1 MDDFIEYGNLIF
13 SQVQKYNT
21 QASFREATGRRLN
34 SAVWANLM
42 LWLFDLEKPDN
53 VSAIQYY
60 KRIVEEADAQ
70 WELTHPQKPEK
81 PEPEKPKNP
90 ETEKVFPVS
99 PAETPKRGRPSKID
113 KELARALLEEGL
125 TQQQVADKLGCSRK
139 TISRLVNEGM
149 RQNSETKMGHNETKW
164 DKNETKIKDSDETK
178 MGQNSETKMGQNS
191 NYVAPILSHPPV
203 SFDKYI

>member
-13 SQVQKYNT
+13 SQVQKYNA
-21 QASFREATGRRLN
+21 QASFREATGRGTN
-34 SAVWANLM
+34 SQIWTDLM
-42 LWLFDLEKPDN
+42 LWLFGLRTPETQT
-53 VSAIQYY
+53 AIQYF
-60 KRIVEEADAQ
+60 KQIIEETNTQ
-70 WELTHPQKPEK
+70 WEMTHPQKPE
-81 PEPEKPKNP
+81 EPEKPKNL
-90 ETEKVFPVS
+90 ETDPKKVFPVS

-164 DKNETKIKDSDETK
+164 DKNETKIKDNDETK
-178 MGQNSETKMGQNS
+178 MRQNSETKMGQNS
-191 NYVAPILSHPPV
+191 NYVAPILSHPSV

>member
-1 MDDFIEYGNLIF
+1 
-13 SQVQKYNT
+13 
-21 QASFREATGRRLN
+21 
-34 SAVWANLM
+34 M

-60 KRIVEEADAQ
+60 KRIVEEADVQ

-99 PAETPKRGRPSKID
+99 PAEPPKRGRPSKID
-113 KELARALLEEGL
+113 KELARTLLEEGL

-139 TISRLVNEGM
+139 TISRLVNEGV

-178 MGQNSETKMGQNS
+178 MRQNSETKMGQNS
-191 NYVAPILSHPPV
+191 NYVPPILSHPSV
-203 SFDKYI
+203 SLDKYI

>member
-1 MDDFIEYGNLIF
+1 MD
-13 SQVQKYNT
+13 
-21 QASFREATGRRLN
+21 
-34 SAVWANLM
+34 LM
-42 LWLFDLEKPDN
+42 LWLFEMRTPETQT
-53 VSAIQYY
+53 AIRYFKQ
-60 KRIVEEADAQ
+60 IVEETDTQ
-70 WELTHPQKPEK
+70 WEMAHPQKPEK

-90 ETEKVFPVS
+90 ETEKVFPVF
-99 PAETPKRGRPSKID
+99 PAETPKRGRPPKID
-113 KELARALLEEGL
+113 KELARTLLEEGL

-139 TISRLVNEGM
+139 TISRLANEGM

-178 MGQNSETKMGQNS
+178 MRQNSETKMGQNS

>member
-1 MDDFIEYGNLIF
+1 
-13 SQVQKYNT
+13 
-21 QASFREATGRRLN
+21 
-34 SAVWANLM
+34 M

-53 VSAIQYY
+53 VSTIQYY

-90 ETEKVFPVS
+90 ETEKVFPVFS
-99 PAETPKRGRPSKID
+99 PETPKRGRPSKID
-113 KELARALLEEGL
+113 KELARTLLEEGL

-139 TISRLVNEGM
+139 TISRLVNEGV
-149 RQNSETKMGHNETKW
+149 RQNSETKMRHNETKC
-164 DKNETKIKDSDETK
+164 DKSETKIKDSDETK

>member
-1 MDDFIEYGNLIF
+1 MD
-13 SQVQKYNT
+13 
-21 QASFREATGRRLN
+21 
-34 SAVWANLM
+34 LM
-42 LWLFDLEKPDN
+42 LWLFEMRTPETQT
-53 VSAIQYY
+53 AIRYFKQ
-60 KRIVEEADAQ
+60 IVEETDTQ
-70 WELTHPQKPEK
+70 WEMAHLQKPE
-81 PEPEKPKNP
+81 EPEKPKNL
-90 ETEKVFPVS
+90 ETDPKKVFPVS
-99 PAETPKRGRPSKID
+99 PAEAPKRGRPPKID
-113 KELARALLEEGL
+113 KELARTLLEEGL

>member
-1 MDDFIEYGNLIF
+1 
-13 SQVQKYNT
+13 
-21 QASFREATGRRLN
+21 
-34 SAVWANLM
+34 M

-81 PEPEKPKNP
+81 LEPEKPKNP

-113 KELARALLEEGL
+113 KELARTLLEEGL

-149 RQNSETKMGHNETKW
+149 RQNSETKMGHNETKC

-178 MGQNSETKMGQNS
+178 MRQNSETKMGQNS
-191 NYVAPILSHPPV
+191 NYVSPILSHPRI
-203 SFDKYI
+203 SLDEYI

>member
-1 MDDFIEYGNLIF
+1 MD
-13 SQVQKYNT
+13 
-21 QASFREATGRRLN
+21 
-34 SAVWANLM
+34 LM
-42 LWLFDLEKPDN
+42 LWLFGLRTPEIQT
-53 VSAIQYY
+53 AIRYFKQ
-60 KRIVEEADAQ
+60 IVEEADAQ

-90 ETEKVFPVS
+90 ETEKVFPVF
-99 PAETPKRGRPSKID
+99 PPETPKRGRPSKID
-113 KELARALLEEGL
+113 KELARTLLEEGL

-178 MGQNSETKMGQNS
+178 MRQNSETKMGQNS

>member
-1 MDDFIEYGNLIF
+1 
-13 SQVQKYNT
+13 
-21 QASFREATGRRLN
+21 
-34 SAVWANLM
+34 M

-60 KRIVEEADAQ
+60 RRIVEEADAQ

-99 PAETPKRGRPSKID
+99 PAETPKRGRPPKID
-113 KELARALLEEGL
+113 KELARILLEEGL

-178 MGQNSETKMGQNS
+178 MRQNSETKMGQNS
-191 NYVAPILSHPPV
+191 NYVSPILSHSPV

>member
-1 MDDFIEYGNLIF
+1 
-13 SQVQKYNT
+13 
-21 QASFREATGRRLN
+21 
-34 SAVWANLM
+34 M

-60 KRIVEEADAQ
+60 RRIVEEADAQ

-99 PAETPKRGRPSKID
+99 PAETPKRGRPPKID
-113 KELARALLEEGL
+113 KELARTLLEEGL

-164 DKNETKIKDSDETK
+164 DKSETKIKDSDETK

-191 NYVAPILSHPPV
+191 NYVAPILSHPSV

>member
-1 MDDFIEYGNLIF
+1 MD
-13 SQVQKYNT
+13 
-21 QASFREATGRRLN
+21 
-34 SAVWANLM
+34 LM
-42 LWLFDLEKPDN
+42 LWLFEMRTPETQT
-53 VSAIQYY
+53 AIRYFKQ
-60 KRIVEEADAQ
+60 IVEETDTQ
-70 WELTHPQKPEK
+70 WEMAHPQKPEK

-99 PAETPKRGRPSKID
+99 PAETPKRGRPPKID
-113 KELARALLEEGL
+113 KELARTLLEEGL

-149 RQNSETKMGHNETKW
+149 RQNSETKMRHNETKW

-178 MGQNSETKMGQNS
+178 MRQNSETKMGQNS

>member
-1 MDDFIEYGNLIF
+1 
-13 SQVQKYNT
+13 
-21 QASFREATGRRLN
+21 
-34 SAVWANLM
+34 M

-81 PEPEKPKNP
+81 LEPEKPKNP
-90 ETEKVFPVS
+90 ETEKVFPVF
-99 PAETPKRGRPSKID
+99 PPETPKRGRPSKID
-113 KELARALLEEGL
+113 KELARTLLKEGL

-139 TISRLVNEGM
+139 TISRLVNEGV
-149 RQNSETKMGHNETKW
+149 R
-164 DKNETKIKDSDETK
+164 
-178 MGQNSETKMGQNS
+178 QNSETKMGQNS
-191 NYVAPILSHPPV
+191 NYVAPILSHPSV

>member
-1 MDDFIEYGNLIF
+1 
-13 SQVQKYNT
+13 
-21 QASFREATGRRLN
+21 
-34 SAVWANLM
+34 M

-60 KRIVEEADAQ
+60 RRIVEEADAQ
-70 WELTHPQKPEK
+70 WELIHPQKPEK
-81 PEPEKPKNP
+81 PEPEKPKNL
-90 ETEKVFPVS
+90 ETDPKKVFPVSPAS
-99 PAETPKRGRPSKID
+99 PAETPKRGRPPKID
-113 KELARALLEEGL
+113 KELARTLLGEGL

-178 MGQNSETKMGQNS
+178 MRQNSETKMGQNS
-191 NYVAPILSHPPV
+191 NYVSPILSHPPV